1 MKRNEFSSLF
11 ERTYIGSL
19 GIKNRLVLAPM
30 GIGGETGG
38 VINENGCDYYEARAK
53 GGAGM
58 IIAGFQLVT
67 NKTDPMVS
75 SYYGV
80 DTMLQGIGW
89 AKLAD
94 RIKAYGTSVCVQLSC
109 GLGRCGLP
117 MPGMEN
123 VSSSENKNFYDDNT
137 TRPLT
142 VNEIHDIVAAYG
154 RAAERAKS
162 AGIDAIEIH
171 AHYGYLLDQFMTSL
185 WNKREDEYGGCFENR
200 MRLLVEIYNIV
211 RQTVGPD
218 YPVLMR
224 MVMDHKT
231 PGGRTAD
238 ESLEIIRMMDN
249 LGIDAF
255 DIDIGCYESYD
266 WAFPT
271 PYRGDAAMLYSA
283 ELARK
288 ATDKPILNA
297 GSYTPES
304 AVKAVEEGKTDFIIL
319 ARGMLADPEYAIK
332 LYEGRREDLRP
343 CIRCNEYCLGMVAGH
358 PQSCSV
364 NAACASEKEYAII
377 PAETPRKIAV
387 VGGGP
392 GGMEAARVAALKGH
406 TVTLYE
412 KEDRLGGQLRAAST
426 ASFKGQIRSLME
438 YLKTQITKLG
448 VDIRLNTEI
457 TADSPE
463 LDEADKIIIAVGA
476 SAIIPPI
483 QGINGPNVIE
493 VMDAHIGD
501 QSRIGNKVVIVGG
514 GLSGCDCAI
523 DLAMEGKDV
532 TIIEMLERLV
542 PTAKFPTVI
551 SVNEKIAQ
559 YGVTPLTGSK
569 AMDFTETGV
578 RIESE
583 EGETEINA
591 DTVIIAIGTKPND
604 KLAKSILDKYPN
616 AQAIGDCTTVA
627 QIGEAVRAGYFAGWA
642 S

>member
-1 MKRNEFSSLF
+1 MVRNEYSPLF
-11 ERTYIGSL
+11 ERTYIGKL
-19 GIKNRLVLAPM
+19 GVKNRLVLAPM

-38 VINENGCDYYEARAK
+38 VINENGCDYYEARAR

-80 DTMLQGIGW
+80 DTMLQGVGW

-109 GLGRCGLP
+109 GLGRCGIP
-117 MPGMEN
+117 MPGMQN
-123 VSSSENKNFYDDNT
+123 VSASENKNFYDDDI

-142 VNEIHDIVAAYG
+142 IDEIHDIVAAYG

-185 WNKREDEYGGCFENR
+185 WNKREDEYGGSFENR
-200 MRLLVEIYNIV
+200 TRLLVEIYNIV

-224 MVMDHKT
+224 MVMDHKI
-231 PGGRTAD
+231 PGGRTTE
-238 ESLEIIRMMDN
+238 ESLEIIRMMDK

-255 DIDIGCYESYD
+255 DVDIGCYESYD

-271 PYRGDAAMLYSA
+271 PYRGDAAMLYAA
-283 ELARK
+283 ELART

-297 GSYTPES
+297 GSYTPET
-304 AVKAVEEGKTDFIIL
+304 AVKAVKEGKTDFVIL
-319 ARGMLADPEYAIK
+319 ARGMLADPEYAVK

-364 NAACASEKEYAII
+364 NAACASEKEYAIV
-377 PAETPRKIAV
+377 PAAVLKKIAV
-387 VGGGP
+387 IGGGP

-406 TVTLYE
+406 KVTLYE
-412 KEDRLGGQLRAAST
+412 KEGSLGGQLAAAST
-426 ASFKGQIRSLME
+426 PSFKGQIRALME
-438 YLKTQITKLG
+438 YLNTQITKLG

-463 LDEADKIIIAVGA
+463 LDEADKIIVAVGA
-476 SAIIPPI
+476 SPIIPPI
-483 QGINGPNVIE
+483 LGVDGPNVIE
-493 VMDAHIGD
+493 VMDAHTGN
-501 QSRIGNKVVIVGG
+501 QSRIGNKVVITGG

-523 DLAMEGKDV
+523 ELAMEGKDV
-532 TIIEMLERLV
+532 TIVEMLDRLV
-542 PTAKFPTVI
+542 PNAKFPTVM

-559 YGVTPLTGSK
+559 YGVKVFTGSK
-569 AMDFTETGV
+569 VLAFTGKGV
-578 RIESE
+578 RIEGKDGESE
-583 EGETEINA
+583 LTA
-591 DTVIIAIGTKPND
+591 DTVILAIGTKPNAE
-604 KLAKSILDKYPN
+604 LAKSILDKYSN
-616 AQAIGDCTTVA
+616 SQSIGDCTAVA
-627 QIGEAVRAGYFAGWA
+627 QIGEAVRAGFFAGWA